1 MIIPVKCFTCGE
13 VLGNKYLYYVKKVRE
28 MKLSRNMDIKKVVY
42 LTDET
47 TQKTPE
53 GMVMD
58 ELGLNK
64 MCCRRHL
71 LAHVDIE

>member
-1 MIIPVKCFTCGE
+1 MIIPVKCFSCGE

-28 MKLSRNMDIKKVVY
+28 MKLSRNMDVKKVVY

-47 TQKTPE
+47 IQKTPE

-64 MCCRRHL
+64 MCCRRHF